1 MQKRTSEKSEITAMT
16 SCCIVVCVW
25 SACVYL
31 FKISDC
37 DMQAVAR
44 SSELW
49 PKEKRSI
56 WMVVFLL
63 WPKPST
69 ASTLHPGV
77 FYSVSSHS
85 STFTS
90 LCPKPHSWPNMAWS
104 HQSEAF
110 RYFSDGSREEEE
122 AHFALDSLWMEETPN
137 RRHQSS
143 VRNEP
148 SVLRLVW
155 SHRARSF
162 TAKSLSRTD
171 VTSAG

>member
-1 MQKRTSEKSEITAMT
+1 MT

-31 FKISDC
+31 FKRSFC

-90 LCPKPHSWPNMAWS
+90 LCPKPHSWPNMARS

-122 AHFALDSLWMEETPN
+122 PILLLTVSGCRGLQIDVIRVLWGTSRLFFVWFEATGPVLS
-137 RRHQSS
+137 QPSPWA
-143 VRNEP
+143 EP
-148 SVLRLVW
+148 
-155 SHRARSF
+155 
-162 TAKSLSRTD
+162 T
-171 VTSAG
+171 